1 MDRRALL
8 QAKRDEIIRLAARYD
23 ARNVRVF
30 GSVVRG
36 EERPDSDIDFLME
49 FGPNTS
55 LLDHAAIIRELEDL
69 LGCKVDVVNDRAV
82 KLRLREPILRNAV
95 PL

>member
-1 MDRRALL
+1 MNKKALL
-8 QAKRDEIIRLAARYD
+8 QANRDEIIRIAAGRD
-23 ARNVRVF
+23 ARHVRVF

-36 EERPDSDIDFLME
+36 EERPESDIDFLME

-55 LLDHAAIIRELEDL
+55 LLDHAALIRELEEL
-69 LGCKVDVVNDRAV
+69 LGCKVDVVNDRAI
-82 KLRLREPILRNAV
+82 KDRLREPILREAI